1 VGHQFG
7 AIEKFEKLVQNFRKS
22 WLVQQLLVA
31 DAVHRQ
37 GLGMHLASLRID
49 ELVKCAACG
58 KLVDQFHAANFD
70 HAILQSF
77 QTGGFGI
84 ENDLAH

>member
-1 VGHQFG
+1 MD
-7 AIEKFEKLVQNFRKS
+7 LT
-22 WLVQQLLVA
+22 
-31 DAVHRQ
+31 
-37 GLGMHLASLRID
+37 SLRVD
-49 ELVKCAACG
+49 EFVERAACG

-77 QTGGFGI
+77 QTSGFGI